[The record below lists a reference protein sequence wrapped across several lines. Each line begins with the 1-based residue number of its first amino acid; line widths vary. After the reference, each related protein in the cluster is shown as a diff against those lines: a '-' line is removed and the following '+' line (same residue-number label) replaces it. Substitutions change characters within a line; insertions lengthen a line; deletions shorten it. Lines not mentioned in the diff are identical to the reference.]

1 MSQSGTQDIS
11 PSSLNPLGNISIIL
25 IESDK
30 ILSPNPEGSSR
41 DPGCW
46 ARGSS
51 DEQPDE
57 GGEEGLPSP
66 ARVVHDLE
74 EGEVERQLLL
84 RDAPVRPQPGAQ
96 QRPDALHGVDVHLAE
111 A

>member
-1 MSQSGTQDIS
+1 MSFRQ
-11 PSSLNPLGNISIIL
+11 LGNL
-25 IESDK
+25 VFTR
-30 ILSPNPEGSSR
+30 LTLATNGCNRGGSSR

-46 ARGSS
+46 DRGSG

-57 GGEEGLPSP
+57 GGEEGLSSP

-96 QRPDALHGVDVHLAE
+96 QRPDALRGVDVHLAGPV
-111 A
+111 AVLIAGVLA